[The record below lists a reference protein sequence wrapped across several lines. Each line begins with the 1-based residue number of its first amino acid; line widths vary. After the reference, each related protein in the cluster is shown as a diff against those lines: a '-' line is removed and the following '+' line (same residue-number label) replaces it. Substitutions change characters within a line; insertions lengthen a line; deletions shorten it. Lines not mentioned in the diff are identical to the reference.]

1 MALSTL
7 AQLAEQ
13 SKQLTSHIGGLQVP
27 QIKRGIDQIES
38 QSRKLAAKASKPT
51 DGTDNKG
58 QFFLAKG
65 GIDANVMNTTLN
77 SINLKSTF
85 EPFQP
90 IHDTD
95 TESFLRHQ
103 HEQIIINTIDE
114 SRRETVMDFDSN
126 FETSLNYDWERT
138 KKRIFEEL
146 GQHQGQGG
154 RSEADLGQSTRSFRG
169 DASLAQSQSGAYT
182 PGFAQST
189 ASLDVIFSKL
199 KPYYRVVHDLCGA
212 RLQGSAFPLANSF
225 VEASKLAHKDQPNS
239 KIQETWDLLT
249 SVLGEQELRNGR
261 FQSMALKERVYANA
275 YLMSPYRSPAAALLR
290 DRLIKGSKN
299 FLEKQ
304 FMAHINASVKEN
316 PAEANLGGVPSLLNT
331 IRAFVQLKYLRYGSW
346 SQPNLEIVNG
356 QAVWAQIYYLFRTG
370 HVQDAL
376 QFARDNELNLNPAD
390 RSFVMYL
397 NAYWQSEDRT
407 LPSTLQDRL
416 RTDFNN
422 RIRYSSD
429 TVDPYKLTL
438 FKIIGQ
444 CELTKR
450 TTPVIGAVEDFIW
463 LHLSLI
469 REPRDNAAAA
479 HEKYELADFQALVL
493 KYGPAHFNPNGNNP
507 LQYFQVLVHSQQ
519 FERAIYYLYSFKAYA
534 LETVHMAIALTY
546 YGLLRIPSVHRVSD
560 PNPFSTTIDAQ
571 GHEMSHFNFTHLI
584 HYQARIIAERYPTE
598 ALSYLYQICLNT
610 DLTPAINQEQIGL
623 CHSYIQEL
631 VLQAKDYSSLLGSTA
646 HGIKTPGV
654 IEKYLPLIKIA
665 NSGQFVK
672 DITVAAAKS
681 KAKEGRV
688 EDAIQ
693 LYSIAESYNQVVE
706 LLNRQLAEF
715 VSNPG
720 LASTGEAGV
729 NIPAIRQLI
738 NEYKS
743 NPRVSQQIMPNN
755 LTTCDILL
763 KLVEFTE
770 RYDRAKYDAAIATI
784 EELGLIPLE
793 ADMGQIAK
801 KAGEFQALDE
811 CVARNLPDVLL
822 KTMDSLFRQYQIFK
836 NSPYDDAGRRD
847 SITMLKRRARTL
859 MMFAGSI
866 KFRMPADTYAQLNRL
881 DVMIV
886 A

>member
-1 MALSTL
+1 MSLSTL

-13 SKQLTSHIGGLQVP
+13 SKQLTSHISGLQVP

-38 QSRKLAAKASKPT
+38 QSRKLAAKASKPN
-51 DGTDNKG
+51 DGSENKG

-65 GIDANVMNTTLN
+65 GIDANAINTTLN

-95 TESFLRHQ
+95 TDSFLRHQ

-126 FETSLNYDWERT
+126 FETSLNHDWERT

-146 GQHQGQGG
+146 GQNQGQGG
-154 RSEADLGQSTRSFRG
+154 RSDTDLGQSTRSFRG
-169 DASLAQSQSGAYT
+169 QASLVQSQIGSYT
-182 PGFAQST
+182 PGFGQST

-199 KPYYRVVHDLCGA
+199 KPYYKVVYDLCEA
-212 RLQGSAFPLANSF
+212 RLQGAAYPLATTF
-225 VEASKLAHKDQPNS
+225 VDASRMAHKDQPNP
-239 KIQETWDLLT
+239 KITETWELLT

-275 YLMSPYRSPAAALLR
+275 YLMSPYRSPAATLLR
-290 DRLIKGSKN
+290 DRLTKGSKN
-299 FLEKQ
+299 FLERQ
-304 FMAHINASVKEN
+304 FLAYVQASVAEN
-316 PAEANLGGVPSLLNT
+316 PAEANLGGVPSLINT

-370 HVQDAL
+370 HIQDAL
-376 QFARDNELNLNPAD
+376 QFASDNELNLNPAD
-390 RSFVMYL
+390 RPFVSYL
-397 NAYWQSEDRT
+397 RAYWQSEDRT
-407 LPSTLQDRL
+407 LPSNMQERL
-416 RTDFNN
+416 RNDFNN

-469 REPRDNAAAA
+469 REPRDNAAA
-479 HEKYELADFQALVL
+479 HEKYDLADFQALVL
-493 KYGPAHFNPNGNNP
+493 KYGPTHFNPNGNNP
-507 LQYFQVLVHSQQ
+507 LQYFQVLIHSQQ

-534 LETVHMAIALTY
+534 LDTVHMAVALTY
-546 YGLLRIPSVHRVSD
+546 YGLLRIPAVHRVSD
-560 PNPFSTTIDAQ
+560 PNPFSTSTDAQ
-571 GHEMSHFNFTHLI
+571 GHEVAHFNFTHLI

-598 ALSYLYQICLNT
+598 ALLYLYQICLNT
-610 DLTPAINQEQIGL
+610 DLTPEINKEQIAL
-623 CHSYIQEL
+623 CHNYIQDL
-631 VLQAKDYSSLLGSTA
+631 VLQAKDYSTLLGSNA

-654 IEKYLPLIKIA
+654 IEKYLSLIKIA
-665 NSGQFVK
+665 NTHQFVK
-672 DITVAAAKS
+672 DITIAAAKS

-693 LYSIAESYNQVVE
+693 LYSIAESYNDVVE
-706 LLNRQLAEF
+706 LLNRQLAEY

-720 LASTGEAGV
+720 LASAGEVGI
-729 NIPAIRQLI
+729 NIPAILRLK
-738 NEYKS
+738 NEYTNDPKI
-743 NPRVSQQIMPNN
+743 NMQIMPRN
-755 LTTCDILL
+755 LATCGILL
-763 KLVEFTE
+763 KLVEFSE
-770 RYDRAKYDAAIATI
+770 LYDRAKYDQAISLI
-784 EELGLIPLE
+784 EDLGLIPLE
-793 ADMGQIAK
+793 ADMAGIAK
-801 KAGEFQALDE
+801 MADEFQALDE
-811 CVARNLPDVLL
+811 CVARNLPDILL
-822 KTMDSLFRQYQIFK
+822 KTMDSLYRQYQIYK
-836 NSPYDDAGRRD
+836 NSPYDDVGRRD

-866 KFRMPADTYAQLNRL
+866 KFRMPADTYAKLNRL